1 MGISTL
7 FKVIGVASVCILG
20 LYTILKGNKKKETMA
35 DNNEQ
40 RLTLESKMDRIIEWV
55 KTCDTKAS
63 IMLTLLCLILSIIFT
78 SDFVVNGFSKILQ
91 SLRLY
96 YDSTGKND
104 IHDISITGLL
114 AFVSMVLF
122 LYFTLGSGYRFVMV
136 LYSKIQENQIEDGL
150 KKRIYNFLNWLFV
163 YKPSNKETSD
173 AYLNS
178 LIHFHNIANFNSF
191 SDYKNA
197 TDNQEYDEVED
208 LHSQIYINANRCTE
222 KFNDYN
228 AAIRWML
235 YSVPFLLPLYICLS
249 LFLTYRT

>member
-7 FKVIGVASVCILG
+7 FKVIGIASVCILG
-20 LYTILKGNKKKETMA
+20 LYTILKGNKKEETMA

-78 SDFVVNGFSKILQ
+78 SDFVVNGLSKILQ

-96 YDSTGKND
+96 CDSTGQND

-122 LYFTLGSGYRFVMV
+122 LYFTLGSG
-136 LYSKIQENQIEDGL
+136 
-150 KKRIYNFLNWLFV
+150 
-163 YKPSNKETSD
+163 
-173 AYLNS
+173 
-178 LIHFHNIANFNSF
+178 
-191 SDYKNA
+191 
-197 TDNQEYDEVED
+197 
-208 LHSQIYINANRCTE
+208 
-222 KFNDYN
+222 
-228 AAIRWML
+228 
-235 YSVPFLLPLYICLS
+235 
-249 LFLTYRT
+249 

>member
-20 LYTILKGNKKKETMA
+20 LYTILKGNKKEETMA

-122 LYFTLGSGYRFVMV
+122 IYFTLGSGYRFVMV

-191 SDYKNA
+191 SDYKKA
-197 TDNQEYDEVED
+197 TENQEYDEVED